1 MSLSFC
7 LVMYLISLFL
17 YFFLLFLLVLTQM
30 LTDEDHSV
38 TKESVQKFVALVDTD
53 PSTEDLDTL
62 FPEVRRG
69 RGGEER
75 EGGGGKEREGW
86 MDGGRGREGGNS
98 EWKRGKE

>member
-1 MSLSFC
+1 
-7 LVMYLISLFL
+7 
-17 YFFLLFLLVLTQM
+17 M

-69 RGGEER
+69 R
-75 EGGGGKEREGW
+75 EGRR
-86 MDGGRGREGGNS
+86 GRGREGKGG
-98 EWKRGKE
+98 WK

>member
-7 LVMYLISLFL
+7 LVMYLISLF
-17 YFFLLFLLVLTQM
+17 FLLVLTQM

-75 EGGGGKEREGW
+75 EGGGGRRGRDGW
-86 MDGGRGREGGNS
+86 MEGGEGRVEIVN
-98 EWKRGKE
+98 GKEGRSEEQD

>member
-7 LVMYLISLFL
+7 LVTYLISL
-17 YFFLLFLLVLTQM
+17 FFLLFLLVLTQM

-69 RGGEER
+69 RE
-75 EGGGGKEREGW
+75 
-86 MDGGRGREGGNS
+86 GREGEGR
-98 EWKRGKE
+98 RGRDGWMEGGEGRVEIVI

>member
-1 MSLSFC
+1 
-7 LVMYLISLFL
+7 MYLISL
-17 YFFLLFLLVLTQM
+17 FFLLFLLVLTQM

-69 RGGEER
+69 REERKGGGEG
-75 EGGGGKEREGW
+75 EG
-86 MDGGRGREGGNS
+86 GREGGM
-98 EWKRGKE
+98 EGGEGRVEIVI

>member
-1 MSLSFC
+1 
-7 LVMYLISLFL
+7 
-17 YFFLLFLLVLTQM
+17 M

-38 TKESVQKFVALVDTD
+38 TKESVQKFVALVDAD

-69 RGGEER
+69 REGR
-75 EGGGGKEREGW
+75 EGGGKEREGW

-98 EWKRGKE
+98 DLKRGRE

>member
-7 LVMYLISLFL
+7 LVMYLISL
-17 YFFLLFLLVLTQM
+17 FFLLFLLVLTQM

-62 FPEVRRG
+62 FPEVRRR
-69 RGGEER
+69 RGGE
-75 EGGGGKEREGW
+75 EREGW

-98 EWKRGKE
+98 DLKRGKE

>member
-1 MSLSFC
+1 
-7 LVMYLISLFL
+7 MYLISL
-17 YFFLLFLLVLTQM
+17 FFLLFLLVLTQM

-69 RGGEER
+69 REGR
-75 EGGGGKEREGW
+75 GGGGRRGRDGW
-86 MDGGRGREGGNS
+86 MEGG
-98 EWKRGKE
+98 EGRVEIVI

>member
-7 LVMYLISLFL
+7 LVMYLISLF
-17 YFFLLFLLVLTQM
+17 FLLVLTQM

-69 RGGEER
+69 RGGEGR
-75 EGGGGKEREGW
+75 GGEGGGREGW

>member
-7 LVMYLISLFL
+7 LVMYLISLF
-17 YFFLLFLLVLTQM
+17 FRLFLLVLTQM

-62 FPEVRRG
+62 FPEVRRRREG
-69 RGGEER
+69 R
-75 EGGGGKEREGW
+75 EGGGRRGRDGW
-86 MDGGRGREGGNS
+86 MEGG
-98 EWKRGKE
+98 EGRVEIVI